1 MLCRLQLLSNPKLHC
16 QVLFLN
22 ASSLQAAEIASPFK
36 ANYGTLGLKRKK
48 NVQRENKENVV
59 PKV

>member
-1 MLCRLQLLSNPKLHC
+1 MLCRLQLLSNPKFHC

-36 ANYGTLGLKRKK
+36 ANYGNSWFEKK
-48 NVQRENKENVV
+48 EECAERE
-59 PKV
+59 